1 MKADRLSHF
10 AFPFQYRQPLFH
22 PFIKIDDRLSA
33 FQRLV
38 HRVECSP
45 FRYKIPIGYDCIR
58 FTHHVFIPAKVAA
71 LVVILGN
78 HDHPVHPFQQT
89 GIQQLVFRFKPQG
102 LFPKR
107 YCRYE
112 LDIFVSLPDLQDRL
126 RSSHI
131 NQIRWPSRCSIPCIP
146 ARTVLLP
153 LRSQLPDLCKY
164 PGIVSGPL
172 QNTFL
177 TVSRESHCLIVSCF
191 HVIFCFLFLHISI
204 QTERYFIS

>member
-71 LVVILGN
+71 E
-78 HDHPVHPFQQT
+78 T
-89 GIQQLVFRFKPQG
+89 G
-102 LFPKR
+102 
-107 YCRYE
+107 
-112 LDIFVSLPDLQDRL
+112 
-126 RSSHI
+126 
-131 NQIRWPSRCSIPCIP
+131 
-146 ARTVLLP
+146 LP
-153 LRSQLPDLCKY
+153 LPEGMKFH
-164 PGIVSGPL
+164 
-172 QNTFL
+172 FL
-177 TVSRESHCLIVSCF
+177 LIPV
-191 HVIFCFLFLHISI
+191 FLFNIDGKALFEQLKIFFRCNVMSYGVTYRIVCKSI
-204 QTERYFIS
+204 N